1 MRGFFLQAEASSVRG
16 GHKPKLMVATAA
28 AASLAALPRGAI
40 MTEEVKAEHSPS
52 EHTLSEHA
60 HGGTDCSH
68 ETVQHGDHVDYLHDG
83 HRHAQHE
90 DHYDEH

>member
-1 MRGFFLQAEASSVRG
+1 
-16 GHKPKLMVATAA
+16 
-28 AASLAALPRGAI
+28 